1 MKELN
6 NNKCIWLILLFLAPF
21 FGLVKAQTCDPNIL
35 KALSETRVTY
45 FDKITKGEKATI
57 TIKYPLIGT
66 TYTVTDND
74 GNSKSFTYT
83 SGTQEFVDLE
93 IDSPV
98 NAVRR
103 YSLKAEKD
111 GCSFQTGFN
120 YTITPETDVKLA
132 IRVEQEWCG
141 TSGAIRFKVVGTGV
155 NNANYNFYLRKYNE
169 SYDYSTAKA
178 HTGAISLAAG
188 KYYVIAK
195 RKSGSWTEPA
205 ESSEIEIKNDVKTI
219 AFTASQIPKICGATS
234 LGIRVDINQDQWGN
248 YAANYPVYYTLYQS
262 DGVTPVRP
270 DTVHQTSNIFTGL
283 TAGNYVVKV
292 ENFCGANPIPQ
303 PISITDESFAF
314 THLYAPISGKEFNC
328 TKAQFDALYLF
339 GTGIKKA
346 VDSDAFNYPLTVKF
360 TFTDPDGVVYT
371 PTYVINNKTDLDTYL
386 PKYAYGEAL
395 VVTSNFQEFNLPN
408 KSGT

>member
-6 NNKCIWLILLFLAPF
+6 TYKRICLILLFLAPF

-155 NNANYNFYLRKYNE
+155 NNANYNFYLRKHNE
-169 SYDYSTAKA
+169 TYDFSTAKP

-205 ESSEIEIKNDVKTI
+205 ESPEIEIKNDVKTI
-219 AFTASQIPKICGATS
+219 AFTVSQIPKICGATS

-248 YAANYPVYYTLYQS
+248 HAANYTIPYISLMGLPLYVLIQNAK
-262 DGVTPVRP
+262 P
-270 DTVHQTSNIFTGL
+270 
-283 TAGNYVVKV
+283 
-292 ENFCGANPIPQ
+292 
-303 PISITDESFAF
+303 PIS
-314 THLYAPISGKEFNC
+314 L
-328 TKAQFDALYLF
+328 QAL
-339 GTGIKKA
+339 
-346 VDSDAFNYPLTVKF
+346 PQ
-360 TFTDPDGVVYT
+360 
-371 PTYVINNKTDLDTYL
+371 VIMWLR
-386 PKYAYGEAL
+386 
-395 VVTSNFQEFNLPN
+395 
-408 KSGT
+408 

>member
-1 MKELN
+1 M
-6 NNKCIWLILLFLAPF
+6 
-21 FGLVKAQTCDPNIL
+21 
-35 KALSETRVTY
+35 
-45 FDKITKGEKATI
+45 
-57 TIKYPLIGT
+57 IGT

-111 GCSFQTGFN
+111 GCSYQTGFN

-141 TSGAIRFKVVGTGV
+141 SSGAIRFKVVGTGV
-155 NNANYNFYLRKYNE
+155 DNTNYNFYLRKHNE
-169 SYDYSTAKA
+169 SYDYSTAKP

-195 RKSGSWTEPA
+195 RKSGSWPEPA

-248 YAANYPVYYTLYQS
+248 HAANYPVYYTLYQS

-292 ENFCGANPIPQ
+292 ENFCGANPIPL
-303 PISITDESFAF
+303 PITLTDESFTF
-314 THLYAPISGKEFNC
+314 THLYTPISGKEFNC
-328 TKAQFDALYLF
+328 TKAQF
-339 GTGIKKA
+339 
-346 VDSDAFNYPLTVKF
+346 
-360 TFTDPDGVVYT
+360 
-371 PTYVINNKTDLDTYL
+371 
-386 PKYAYGEAL
+386 EAL
-395 VVTSNFQEFNLPN
+395 
-408 KSGT
+408 